1 MALKALNATTA
12 VYVGDTAKDKV
23 TTTQRSKNNK
33 LLKNLILTRVER
45 PQECALAAGCDFIG
59 VGYGFEDMGEASA
72 ASVEEL
78 SRMLAE
84 KLDIPRP

>member
-33 LLKNLILTRVER
+33 LLKN
-45 PQECALAAGCDFIG
+45 
-59 VGYGFEDMGEASA
+59 
-72 ASVEEL
+72 
-78 SRMLAE
+78 
-84 KLDIPRP
+84 